1 MNGAWG
7 DLVVVQVLRR
17 LAPTRSGTPGA
28 GASGRRRR
36 RGNGWFARWQRAVVR
51 SLRWRGARGR
61 QTPEYRAFMRS
72 PAWAAQRA
80 RVLRRDGHV
89 CRDCHRARAREAH
102 HTVYP
107 PTGAPV
113 AAFAALP
120 DATIVAVCEPCH
132 VRRHR

>member
-1 MNGAWG
+1 VN
-7 DLVVVQVLRR
+7 DLLVVQVVRR
-17 LAPTRSGTPGA
+17 FFPVRSGTPGA
-28 GASGRRRR
+28 GAPGRRRR
-36 RGNGWFARWQRAVVR
+36 SGTGWFARWQRAVVR

-80 RVLRRDGHV
+80 R
-89 CRDCHRARAREAH
+89 EAH

-107 PTGAPV
+107 PPGAPV